1 MFKPLTITIY
11 NNINNIIAFNL
22 LLTLFY
28 SLLKFYLFYVLK
40 SMLLFIYSEKTTV
53 QNVCEEKQ
61 FINASKSNDL
71 NIT

>member
-1 MFKPLTITIY
+1 
-11 NNINNIIAFNL
+11 
-22 LLTLFY
+22 
-28 SLLKFYLFYVLK
+28 
-40 SMLLFIYSEKTTV
+40 MLLFIYSEKTTL